1 MKIIAGRLAL
11 VTGAAQ
17 GIGRLIALKLAARGC
32 NVIVVDMKGAEATA
46 VAEEI
51 RQLGVHAWSFQLDI
65 ADMAAIA
72 QLRQTVVQEIGR
84 IDLLVNN
91 AGVVFG
97 GTFESVPIEKHLLT
111 YQVNLMGLMALT
123 HAFFGDL
130 LAGYDTHLVNI
141 ASAAGYV
148 GLPFGSTYASSK
160 WGVIGF
166 SDSIRLE
173 LHERGLKH
181 VSVTTACPSYVNT
194 GVFDGVRAPRLMPF
208 LDADF
213 IAGKIVEA
221 IALDLPVVREPFM
234 VKAIGF
240 FKLLPLSWSDWAE
253 RQLGITSS
261 MLFWKAR

>member
-11 VTGAAQ
+11 VTGGAQ
-17 GIGRLIALKLAARGC
+17 GIGRLIALKLAQRGC
-32 NVIVVDMKGAEATA
+32 NVIVIDMKGDQAAE
-46 VAEEI
+46 VADEI
-51 RQLGVHAWSFQLDI
+51 NQMGVQAWSFQLDI
-65 ADMAAIA
+65 ADVYAIGLLKQQIA
-72 QLRQTVVQEIGR
+72 TQIGR

-97 GTFESVPIEKHLLT
+97 GTFESVPLEKHLLT
-111 YQVNLMGLMALT
+111 YQVNVMGLMALT

-130 LAGYDTHLVNI
+130 LAGHDTHLVNI

-166 SDSIRLE
+166 TDSIRLE
-173 LHERGLKH
+173 LRERGLNH
-181 VSVTTACPSYVNT
+181 VSVTMACPSYVNT

-213 IAGKIVEA
+213 IAEKIVEA
-221 IALDLPVVREPFM
+221 IALDQAVVREPFM

-253 RQLGITSS
+253 QKLGITSS